1 MLCYLT
7 LSGSI
12 LLRLFPLILPLV
24 LLTHLQQLLE
34 RLYSLRLQIP
44 SIQSFSCGLK
54 PIEHI
59 VLFYPVTRWITVI
72 LLNKGLHLIIAN
84 IPTFVLRHIIRLI
97 RVIRV
102 RTGENSLILKFL
114 TGGTSSEGGGNMD

>member
-24 LLTHLQQLLE
+24 LLTHLQQFLE
-34 RLYSLRLQIP
+34 RLYSFWLQFP
-44 SIQSFSCGLK
+44 SVPSFPRGFQ
-54 PIEHI
+54 PVQHI
-59 VLFYPVTRWITVI
+59 MLFYPVTRWITMV
-72 LLNKGLHLIIAN
+72 LLYKGFHLIIAN

-114 TGGTSSEGGGNMD
+114 IRTQ